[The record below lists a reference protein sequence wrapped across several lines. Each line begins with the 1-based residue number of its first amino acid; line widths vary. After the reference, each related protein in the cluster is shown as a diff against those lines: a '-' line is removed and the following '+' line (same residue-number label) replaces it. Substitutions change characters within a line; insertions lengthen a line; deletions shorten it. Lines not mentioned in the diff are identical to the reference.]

1 MSRKAAPDGVRFMPA
16 EGLVTGLAVKE
27 AVKALLD
34 DGYFDKAKNA
44 VIGVSNDTDYDVRWS
59 GQRFDCWG
67 LTAALNDKLNR
78 A

>member
-1 MSRKAAPDGVRFMPA
+1 MSGKTDPDGVRFTP
-16 EGLVTGLAVKE
+16 ESGLLVGLTVKE
-27 AVKALLD
+27 AVAALLA

-67 LTAALNDKLNR
+67 LTAALNEKLNR